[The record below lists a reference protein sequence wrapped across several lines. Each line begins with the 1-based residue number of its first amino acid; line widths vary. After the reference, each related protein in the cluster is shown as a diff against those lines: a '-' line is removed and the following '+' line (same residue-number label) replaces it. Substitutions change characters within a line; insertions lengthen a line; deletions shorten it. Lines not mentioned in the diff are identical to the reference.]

1 MKAVWILLLTI
12 ALSLTSPQVVAA
24 EAADSSSWVDRVE
37 QWYGRHMNYA
47 TVTALMAVESSF
59 IPFPSEIIIPPAAYV
74 AAADDNPMTV
84 PGVVLFGTLGALLG
98 ALVNYL
104 LSLWLGRPIV
114 YAFADSRIGRLL
126 LLSGDKVRK
135 AEDYFNQRGKVS
147 TLIGRLIPAIRQLIS
162 IPAGLARMPLGS
174 FMLYTALGAS
184 VWNMLLALLGY
195 LAHGNKAL
203 IHQYSREL
211 SILLAVLFLVF
222 ILYLIVRH
230 VILQKKKSAED

>member
-230 VILQKKKSAED
+230 VILQKKKSAEG

>member
-1 MKAVWILLLTI
+1 MRVVWSLLLTMV
-12 ALSLTSPQVVAA
+12 LGLTSLQAVAA
-24 EAADSSSWVDRVE
+24 ETADSSSWVDQVE

-74 AAADDNPMTV
+74 AAADDSPMTV

-104 LSLWLGRPIV
+104 LSLWLGRPLV

-135 AEDYFNQRGKVS
+135 AEDYFNRRGKVS

-174 FMLYTALGAS
+174 FLLYTALGAS
-184 VWNMLLALLGY
+184 VWNLLLALLGY

-203 IHQYSREL
+203 IHEYSREL
-211 SILLAVLFLVF
+211 SILLAALFLLF

-230 VILQKKKSAED
+230 VVLQKKKSAQG